1 MVTTRGWAT
10 TPTTIKDM
18 KTLTKEQV
26 IERVSTADGVL
37 ISTNAGEMT
46 ITDWNELIDFS
57 KSLEGMYFHGLIS
70 ADKAPTDITG
80 SPYYTPEWG
89 VYKFSDPNCNTI
101 DSDIYI
107 NIGE

>member
-1 MVTTRGWAT
+1 
-10 TPTTIKDM
+10 M

-26 IERVSTADGVL
+26 IELVRTADGVL

-46 ITDWNELIDFS
+46 ITDWDELIEYSETLKDMHFD
-57 KSLEGMYFHGLIS
+57 GFVP

-89 VYKFSDPNCNTI
+89 VYKFSDPYSNTV
-101 DSDIYI
+101 DGDIYI

>member
-1 MVTTRGWAT
+1 MITTRGWAT

-26 IERVSTADGVL
+26 IELVSSADGLL
-37 ISTNAGEMT
+37 IATNAGERHVNGWDECIEFAETLKDMNF
-46 ITDWNELIDFS
+46 DGFVP
-57 KSLEGMYFHGLIS
+57 
-70 ADKAPTDITG
+70 ADKAPADITE
-80 SPYYTPEWG
+80 SPEYEPEWG
-89 VYKFSDPNCNTI
+89 VYKFSTPNCT

>member
-1 MVTTRGWAT
+1 MGNHPHNNKGYENSNKRTSNRA
-10 TPTTIKDM
+10 
-18 KTLTKEQV
+18 
-26 IERVSTADGVL
+26 SSSADGVL

-46 ITDWNELIDFS
+46 ITDWDELIEYSETLKDMHFD
-57 KSLEGMYFHGLIS
+57 GFVP

-89 VYKFSDPNCNTI
+89 VYKFSDPYSNTV
-101 DSDIYI
+101 DGDIYI

>member
-1 MVTTRGWAT
+1 
-10 TPTTIKDM
+10 M

-26 IERVSTADGVL
+26 IELVSSADGVL

-46 ITDWNELIDFS
+46 ITDWDELIEYSETLKDMHFD
-57 KSLEGMYFHGLIS
+57 GFVP

-80 SPYYTPEWG
+80 SPY
-89 VYKFSDPNCNTI
+89 KFSDPYSNTV
-101 DSDIYI
+101 DGDIYI